1 MAADEIDY
9 QIVGDDMQAVIVT
22 LDEGESVRAEAGA
35 MLYMTDAIEME
46 TSAEGGLLS
55 GLKRAFTSESFF
67 VTNFDCTGP
76 EGQVALAAPY
86 PGKIVPLDLAETGPM
101 LCQKDAYLC
110 SAAGV
115 ELDVAFTKK
124 IGSGFFGG
132 EGFVLQSLQGDGQA
146 FIHVGGSVMKMELEE
161 DQDIRL
167 DVGCLAAFQDGMDYD
182 IEFVGGVKTAL
193 FGGEGMFFAALSGPG
208 TVYLQT
214 MPFPDLVDRIGR
226 SLPNKG

>member
-9 QIVGDDMQAVIVT
+9 RIVGDDMQAVVIT

-67 VTNFDCTGP
+67 VTNFNCNGP
-76 EGQVALAAPY
+76 QGQVAMAAPY
-86 PGKIVPLDLAETGPM
+86 PGKIVPLDLAETGNM

-110 SAAGV
+110 SATGI

-124 IGSGFFGG
+124 MGAGFFGG
-132 EGFVLQSLQGDGQA
+132 EGFVLQSLQGDGMA
-146 FIHVGGSVMKMELEE
+146 FVHVGGSVMKMDLEE
-161 DQDIRL
+161 GQNIRM
-167 DVGCLAAFQDGMDYD
+167 DVGALAAFEEGMDYD
-182 IEFVGGVKTAL
+182 IEYVGGIKTAL
-193 FGGEGMFFAALSGPG
+193 FGGEGMFFATMSGPG
-208 TVYLQT
+208 TVYVQSL
-214 MPFPDLVDRIGR
+214 PFPDLVDRISR
-226 SLPNKG
+226 SMPNKG